1 MQLLRLSYF
10 MRQNRLEGL
19 FAGRQL
25 LIATKHKKDQVIA
38 PVLIE
43 ALKVDCVV
51 DDKIDTDIFGT
62 FSGEVERINDALETC
77 REKCR
82 TAMRLSN
89 CDMALASEGSFGAH
103 PTLGFVNTDEELLVF
118 MDTRNNLE
126 IVVRELSTKTNF
138 NGAEIKSENEL
149 LTFATDALFPS
160 HGLIMRKTA
169 GDIYHIAKGITDLN
183 HLKDTFNYFSHHFGG
198 AYVETDMRAM
208 YNPTRMKVILNAT
221 YKLVEKIKSC
231 CPACF
236 TPGFWITHAR
246 AGLPCALCG
255 FPTRSTLF
263 YEYGCSSCSY
273 TEEKKFPH
281 GKNEEDPV
289 FCDVCNP

>member
-1 MQLLRLSYF
+1 MPPLRLSYF
-10 MRQNRLEGL
+10 MRQNRLDDL
-19 FAGRQL
+19 FAGRKL
-25 LIATKHKKDQVIA
+25 LIATKHKKEQVIA
-38 PVLIE
+38 PVLTK

-51 DDKIDTDIFGT
+51 DDKIDTDLFGT

-89 CDMALASEGSFGAH
+89 CDMVMASEGSFGAH
-103 PTLGFVNTDEELLVF
+103 PTLGFVNADEELLVF

-138 NGAEIKSENEL
+138 NGTEIKSENEL
-149 LTFATDALFPS
+149 LTFAASALFPS

-169 GDIYHIAKGITDLN
+169 GDNSHVEKGITDIN
-183 HLKDTFNYFSHHFGG
+183 HLKDTFNYFCQRFGS

-208 YNPTRMKVILNAT
+208 YNPTRMKVIKAAA
-221 YKLVEKIKSC
+221 YKLVKKIKSF
-231 CPACF
+231 CPECSI
-236 TPGFWITHAR
+236 PGFWITNII

-263 YEYGCSSCSY
+263 YEYTCFSCYY
-273 TEEKKFPH
+273 TIQKKFPH
-281 GKNEEDPV
+281 GKKQEDAV
-289 FCDVCNP
+289 FCDLCNP